1 MLDPVSKQA
10 LKDELV
16 ARLSDDLRTLERLQK
31 ATAADATHAEAKP
44 ENMKDTRALEQTYLA
59 RGQAG
64 RVEEL
69 RHGVAALRAMPLQP
83 PGTATTVAVGTLVT
97 LEEDDRTRL
106 LFIVSYGGGQTLAGG
121 AVQVVT
127 PSSPLGAALV
137 GKRCGD
143 VCDITLGGRARELC
157 IVEVA

>member
-1 MLDPVSKQA
+1 MLDPLYKQA

-16 ARLSDDLRTLERLQK
+16 AQLSDDLRSLERVQK

-69 RHGVAALRAMPLQP
+69 RRGLALLRAMALPP
-83 PGTATTVAVGTLVT
+83 PGSAITVALGTLVT
-97 LEEDDRTRL
+97 LEEEDRTRQ
-106 LFIVSYGGGQTLAGG
+106 LFIVAYGGGHALASG
-121 AVQVVT
+121 AVQGVT
-127 PSSPLGAALV
+127 PSSPLGAALM
-137 GKRCGD
+137 GKSRGD
-143 VCDITLGGRARELC
+143 ICDIHLAGRPRELC
-157 IVEVA
+157 ILDVA